1 MINFIPELKARGNPS
16 AIMNFLVPLIAV
28 ALTVI
33 TGSIIFALMGF
44 DPFFALHTFFIS
56 PISNSYGISELLV
69 KATPLA
75 LIGVGL
81 AFCFKNNLYN
91 IGAEGQLTMGA
102 VFGGGIGLL
111 FYDTSGF
118 WILPLMILG
127 GAVGGALWG
136 LIPAVLKVRFN
147 TNEILTSLM
156 LVYIAILILDYLVV
170 GPWKDPQGYSF
181 PKTRKFGDSGRM
193 PLLFSGLRVH
203 FGIIITLIGVFASWF
218 IFSKTM
224 LGYQLKVTGYSPIAA
239 RYAGFNQNRLIYT
252 AFIFSGAFAGIA
264 GRADVEHAVIS
275 LLLFLSV
282 FVPTRGSRLCKRST
296 ERAGCPCP
304 CCTCIERPFPRKPG
318 AGADAGAGDGLHPD
332 GLRALPGLGT
342 TTATTAAF
350 VVATLATERPPCH
363 SRHQVLLHV

>member
-1 MINFIPELKARGNPS
+1 MINFIPELEARGNPS
-16 AIMNFLVPLIAV
+16 TTMNFLVPVIAV
-28 ALTVI
+28 TLTI
-33 TGSIIFALMGF
+33 LTGSVIFAMMGF
-44 DPFFALHTFFIS
+44 DPLYALHTFFIS
-56 PISNSYGISELLV
+56 PISTSYGISELLV

-75 LIGVGL
+75 LIAVGL

-118 WILPLMILG
+118 WILPLMIIG
-127 GAVGGALWG
+127 GAIGGALWG

-156 LVYIAILILDYLVV
+156 LVYIALLILDYLVV

-224 LGYQLKVTGYSPIAA
+224 LGYQLKVSGYS
-239 RYAGFNQNRLIYT
+239 NC
-252 AFIFSGAFAGIA
+252 
-264 GRADVEHAVIS
+264 V
-275 LLLFLSV
+275 LSW
-282 FVPTRGSRLCKRST
+282 
-296 ERAGCPCP
+296 
-304 CCTCIERPFPRKPG
+304 
-318 AGADAGAGDGLHPD
+318 
-332 GLRALPGLGT
+332 LRA
-342 TTATTAAF
+342 
-350 VVATLATERPPCH
+350 R
-363 SRHQVLLHV
+363 